1 MMGINL
7 WTPTSSSTRLYV
19 VPLELK
25 FLFEC
30 LHPTLFF
37 LQSSL
42 AAPISS
48 LSPLFVLIL
57 LFAEN
62 VSVCVLPSPKALSEL
77 CTETISV
84 QASQMGTSAQSALKL
99 VVALW
104 YQPAYL
110 VWLVASVKKLG
121 NDLAD
126 IPYYV
131 KTVV

>member
-25 FLFEC
+25 YFFEC

-37 LQSSL
+37 LQSL
-42 AAPISS
+42 HAAPISS
-48 LSPLFVLIL
+48 LSPVFVLIL
-57 LFAEN
+57 LFAED
-62 VSVCVLPSPKALSEL
+62 VSVCVLTSPKALSEL

-84 QASQMGTSAQSALKL
+84 QASQRTSAHSALKL

-110 VWLVASVKKLG
+110 VWRLVASVKKLG
-121 NDLAD
+121 NDL
-126 IPYYV
+126 
-131 KTVV
+131 KW

>member
-25 FLFEC
+25 YFFEC
-30 LHPTLFF
+30 LHQILFF
-37 LQSSL
+37 LQSLHATPKSRF
-42 AAPISS
+42 
-48 LSPLFVLIL
+48 SPVFVLIL
-57 LFAEN
+57 LFAED
-62 VSVCVLPSPKALSEL
+62 VSVCVLTSPKALSEL

-84 QASQMGTSAQSALKL
+84 QASQMGTSAHSALKL

-110 VWLVASVKKLG
+110 VWRLVASVKKLG
-121 NDLAD
+121 NDL
-126 IPYYV
+126 
-131 KTVV
+131 KW